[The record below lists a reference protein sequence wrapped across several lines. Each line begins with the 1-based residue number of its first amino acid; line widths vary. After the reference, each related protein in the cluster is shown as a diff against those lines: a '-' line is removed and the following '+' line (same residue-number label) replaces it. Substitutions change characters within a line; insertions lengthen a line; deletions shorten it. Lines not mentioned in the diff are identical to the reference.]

1 MYNKCCPYVQE
12 GRWTLEHM
20 EERKMYFL
28 KKGTSI
34 NSELNTVEKSL
45 MSISNSLPNEDI
57 FLKSRLNT

>member
-1 MYNKCCPYVQE
+1 
-12 GRWTLEHM
+12 
-20 EERKMYFL
+20 MYFL

-57 FLKSRLNT
+57 FLKP